1 MMSSL
6 LAKYLPLHD
15 GGAGAGHAMNIF
27 DGRLG
32 YGKLMPIC
40 GFILF
45 VFALAAITVLHA
57 ARPGSGLTEH

>member
-15 GGAGAGHAMNIF
+15 GDAGVGHAMNIL

-32 YGKLMPIC
+32 YDKLMVVC
-40 GFILF
+40 GFVLF